1 MLLIKKTD
9 STTYY
14 LVETDLITLL
24 RHKLIQENGTEA
36 AATNYIVFN
45 DVFASKASKIDT
57 DDDCESE
64 DRTLVDDL
72 EIGDEERCESVVTHT
87 DEALHFPEEEIPDA
101 KNILVRHFFTSK
113 ILFIFTIS
121 PILTTATTSPPPD
134 PSAFKFWF

>member
-1 MLLIKKTD
+1 M
-9 STTYY
+9 
-14 LVETDLITLL
+14 ITLL

-36 AATNYIVFN
+36 AATNDSVFN

-57 DDDCESE
+57 DDDCESD

-87 DEALHFPEEEIPDA
+87 DEALHFPEEEMPDA
-101 KNILVRHFFTSK
+101 KNILVRHFSRLRVFF
-113 ILFIFTIS
+113 ILTIA

-134 PSAFKFWF
+134 LFAFKFLLGILHLHSKL